1 MFINFTNHPLSAWDE
16 KQRQAAE
23 NEWGTL
29 YDLPFPEV
37 DPAGNEDYIARMAT
51 IYQNQITGLL
61 SKSNEPSHAVH
72 AMGEMNLCFEVVNR
86 LKAMGITCLAATT
99 RRLILFENK
108 GLKSNKFE
116 FVQFRKY

>member
-1 MFINFTNHPLSAWDE
+1 MLLQPVRN
-16 KQRQAAE
+16 
-23 NEWGTL
+23 
-29 YDLPFPEV
+29 
-37 DPAGNEDYIARMAT
+37 IAH
-51 IYQNQITGLL
+51 
-61 SKSNEPSHAVH
+61 SKIRHAVH

-86 LKAMGITCLAATT
+86 LKAIGITCLAATT